1 MKTVKM
7 DASIFF
13 LTAMVAILIAGAVGL
28 FFSVRVDP
36 MDTALSGDRI
46 VNTLFVVEKDGKPL
60 FSFVLMYYPTT
71 KRAAIFDVPGEL
83 GLIIQSLKR
92 VDRIDALYEPANP
105 TSYLRE
111 ISDVL
116 GVDIPFSISYG
127 IEDFAKLVDLLEG
140 LEIFIPDPVESYD
153 TKPRILLPAGTVV
166 LDGGKAVQYALYE
179 LEDEDPAAAIGRR
192 QRVMLSLI
200 KRLGERYSYLSSKPV
215 RSLFFSLSRTNID
228 NRSFERLVAT
238 LADIDVDKLV
248 IQRVAGNQ
256 RDVSGQTLLFPFY
269 DGTLIKDIVKQSLS
283 SLVRQDDGW
292 SAERVYTIEVL
303 NGTPRQGVARK
314 TAELLQGFGYEAL
327 KVGNADSTDHATTEI
342 IDRIGDGKAARLFA
356 DVIRCETVRTERRAV
371 SGDSGSDDGLEA
383 DVDFTLIIGKDFNG
397 RFVIP

>member
-1 MKTVKM
+1 MKAVKI
-7 DASIFF
+7 DASILF
-13 LTAMVAILIAGAVGL
+13 LTAMVAILIVGAVGL

-46 VNTLFVVEKDGKPL
+46 VNTLFVVENGGKPL

-71 KRAAIFDVPGEL
+71 KRAAIFDIPGEL

-92 VDRIDALYEPANP
+92 VDRIDALYDPENPAA
-105 TSYLRE
+105 YLKE
-111 ISDVL
+111 ISNVL
-116 GVDIPFSISYG
+116 GVDIPFSIAYKLA
-127 IEDFAKLVDLLEG
+127 DFAKLVDLLEG
-140 LEIFIPDPVESYD
+140 LEIFIPDPVEYYD
-153 TKPRILLPAGTVV
+153 VNPKILLPAGTVV
-166 LDGGKAVQYALYE
+166 LDGGKAVQYSLYE
-179 LEDEDPAAAIGRR
+179 LEDEEPSAAIGRR

-200 KRLGERYSYLSSKPV
+200 KHLGDRYAYISSKPV
-215 RSLFFSLSRTNID
+215 RALFFSLARTNID
-228 NRSFERLVAT
+228 DRSFERLVAT

-256 RDVSGQTLLFPFY
+256 RDVSGQILLFPFY

-303 NGTPRQGVARK
+303 NGTPMQGVARK

-327 KVGNADSTDHATTEI
+327 KVGNADSTDYMKTEI
-342 IDRIGDGKAARLFA
+342 IDRIGDERAAQLFA
-356 DVIRCETVRTERRAV
+356 DVIQCENVRTERRAFA
-371 SGDSGSDDGLEA
+371 SDSGSDGGLEA